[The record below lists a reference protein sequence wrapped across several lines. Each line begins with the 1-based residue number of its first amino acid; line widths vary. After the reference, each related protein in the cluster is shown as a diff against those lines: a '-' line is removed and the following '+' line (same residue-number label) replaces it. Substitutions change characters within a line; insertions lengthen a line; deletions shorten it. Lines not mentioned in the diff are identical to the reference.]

1 MAQEDPL
8 TQAVTMAEDLR
19 TSMAASI
26 DSVLSQGAEQ
36 VKKVSPKGPAAPEFE
51 LPTGSSS
58 SRGMP
63 GTPPASPLEELPEL
77 SQPPKT
83 PKAKESTKEASSP
96 TPAEEGEERK
106 VEEPLH

>member
-1 MAQEDPL
+1 
-8 TQAVTMAEDLR
+8 MAEDLR

-36 VKKVSPKGPAAPEFE
+36 VKRVSPEGPAAPEFE
-51 LPTGSSS
+51 LPTGS

-83 PKAKESTKEASSP
+83 PKAKESTKEGSS
-96 TPAEEGEERK
+96 PAEEGAEERK